1 MYTEE
6 VNHASIQMNGTGRI
20 QEDFDVGL
28 IQGDTTSMYTGDS
41 RSCIYTQRSALM
53 YTEER

>member
-28 IQGDTTSMYTGDS
+28 IQGDTTSMYTGELTIMHLN
-41 RSCIYTQRSALM
+41 REKRPYVYRG
-53 YTEER
+53 R